1 MESLEPTEPLPN
13 PLTAANLEIA
23 AAVACVAGVV
33 AGAYYLW
40 RWDQR
45 RRMRIVRSFAVTS
58 CGFDHMRDVLVPDG
72 QGSAVHVDF
81 LLLTAR
87 GIIVIDLR
95 DIAGNIFGGD
105 QMRAWTVM
113 HRAQRF
119 TFDNP
124 QTGLYDRIAAVRA
137 LAQGLPVDGRIV
149 FTGRGHFPKG
159 LPRHTLMLDSL
170 PSEFPASDRET
181 MRTLL
186 ERWMPAWTA
195 IRKAVAPSQLAT
207 PKAAI

>member
-1 MESLEPTEPLPN
+1 MDPFPNIDLELV
-13 PLTAANLEIA
+13 AALLCM
-23 AAVACVAGVV
+23 AAVIAG
-33 AGAYYLW
+33 GWYLW
-40 RWDQR
+40 RWQQR
-45 RRMRIVRSFAVTS
+45 RRMRQVRTLAVTS

-72 QGSAVHVDF
+72 QGSALHVDF

-87 GIIVIDLR
+87 GVIVIDLR

-105 QMRAWTVM
+105 QMSAWTVM
-113 HRAQRF
+113 HRAHRY

-149 FTGRGHFPKG
+149 FTARGRFPKG

-170 PSEFPASDRET
+170 PSEFPVADRET
-181 MRTLL
+181 MRTVL
-186 ERWMPAWTA
+186 ERWMPAWSA
-195 IRKAVAPSQLAT
+195 IRQAVTPSRLAT

>member
-1 MESLEPTEPLPN
+1 MDPLP
-13 PLTAANLEIA
+13 TADLEFAALIA
-23 AAVACVAGVV
+23 FVAALG

-45 RRMRIVRSFAVTS
+45 RRMRLVRTFAVTS

-72 QGSAVHVDF
+72 QGSTLHVDF

-87 GIIVIDLR
+87 GVIVIDLR

-105 QMRAWTVM
+105 QMSAWTVM
-113 HRAQRF
+113 HRSQRY

-149 FTGRGHFPKG
+149 FTGRGRFPKG
-159 LPRHTLMLDSL
+159 LPRHTLMLESL
-170 PSEFPASDRET
+170 PSEFPASDRQA
-181 MRTLL
+181 MGALL
-186 ERWMPAWTA
+186 ERWMPGWNA
-195 IRKAVAPSQLAT
+195 IKLGVKPSQLAL